1 MPAASARRNPLPPAL
16 TRSSL
21 TGSIKE
27 TLLAG
32 GWYRRRLERDRFPGV
47 AVLCYH
53 AVRTDDEPGG
63 QLPFEKLHV
72 RAAELEAHC
81 RLIRDTCNPLSLDD
95 WRAVHAGKRVLPDRP
110 VLLTFDDGYSSVFSR
125 ARPILERNRVPAV
138 VFVCSAPIAT
148 RSAFWYDAMAQSE
161 GESAVEAVKRA
172 SPDRWRAAIAQYSRP
187 TPRPA
192 SPMRTTATTIDL
204 STLTPMTPDELGLLA
219 GHELFEIGS
228 HTANHPILASLPRN
242 QQREEIVTSRA
253 AIAEWTG
260 RPVRAFAYP
269 NGQPGIDYNSE
280 TVSILTEVG
289 FDFGFTTRYR
299 FAHSSEAPLERSRF
313 LMLSGVSAAELA
325 HRLRYSWRT

>member
-1 MPAASARRNPLPPAL
+1 
-16 TRSSL
+16 
-21 TGSIKE
+21 
-27 TLLAG
+27 
-32 GWYRRRLERDRFPGV
+32 
-47 AVLCYH
+47 
-53 AVRTDDEPGG
+53 
-63 QLPFEKLHV
+63 
-72 RAAELEAHC
+72 
-81 RLIRDTCNPLSLDD
+81 
-95 WRAVHAGKRVLPDRP
+95 
-110 VLLTFDDGYSSVFSR
+110 
-125 ARPILERNRVPAV
+125 
-138 VFVCSAPIAT
+138 
-148 RSAFWYDAMAQSE
+148 
-161 GESAVEAVKRA
+161 
-172 SPDRWRAAIAQYSRP
+172 
-187 TPRPA
+187 
-192 SPMRTTATTIDL
+192 MRTIATTIDL
-204 STLTPMTPDELGLLA
+204 STLAPMTPDELGLLA